1 MSGRGGDNQEARRTM
16 ASEDPV
22 GAPELEE
29 AAKAYEEGRRGDIRA
44 PLLQLYRE
52 AAGREDHHNA
62 SQAAHYLGLRG
73 VSETVEERIQWHLRS
88 EEHARA
94 LPPSQ
99 SQEWFASIY
108 LNLAFNYEI
117 LALDLYR
124 RAGVYAATLPDD
136 EYGRQVGKRVA
147 EGIARLEIVG
157 KPWEEA

>member
-1 MSGRGGDNQEARRTM
+1 M

-22 GAPELEE
+22 RAPELDE
-29 AAKAYEEGRRGDIRA
+29 AAQAYEDGRRGDIRA

-52 AAGREDHHNA
+52 AAGREDHYNA
-62 SQAAHYLGLRG
+62 GQAAHYLGLRG

-88 EEHARA
+88 EEHAKA
-94 LPPSQ
+94 LPQGQ
-99 SQEWFASIY
+99 SDEWFASIY

-124 RAGVYAATLPDD
+124 RAGDHAATLPDD
-136 EYGRQVGKRVA
+136 EYGRLVRSKLA
-147 EGIARLEIVG
+147 EGLARLEIVA